1 MPVEYTEYTFLQI
14 YLSNKLPIEH
24 ILYTQTGNF
33 DYYEEDPTEPT
44 YTRDI
49 NRYYSIN
56 MATHYIPRVIYEN
69 GRFQSE
75 SFQRKYERILKNI
88 LQFELNT
95 LDLRVV
101 RDRRR
106 KIKNHS
112 IRRNV
117 MYHID

>member
-14 YLSNKLPIEH
+14 YLSNKKHIEY
-24 ILYTQTGNF
+24 ILYSETGTF
-33 DYYEEDPTEPT
+33 DYYDENPSDPN

-56 MATHYIPRVIYEN
+56 MTTNYIPRVIYDN
-69 GRFQSE
+69 GRFQSD

-101 RDRRR
+101 RDRHR